1 MTAADS
7 VLFPGPL
14 EHLTAFALVLFFGLA
29 AGAALV
35 WFSRPSAGSDI
46 EI

>member
-7 VLFPGPL
+7 VFFPGPL
-14 EHLTAFALVLFFGLA
+14 EHLTAFALVLFFGLT

-35 WFSRPSAGSDI
+35 WFSRPSAGGDI
-46 EI
+46 DI